1 MLQAPLAPL
10 PTGGDWRSV
19 FWSTNFPGV
28 MFSAA
33 GAVARW
39 IAPSLTVAVV
49 AGMGFLAGQE
59 VGPAPA
65 VRLADDANPFGGM
78 PFYVNPA
85 SAAMRAAQHADPPSA
100 GLTAIANTPQAYWIV
115 PGSSAG
121 TVAAYT
127 GDAAAAGAI
136 PVLTIYGIPHRDCGS
151 FAAGGMGSADDY
163 RGWIDGIASGVGASR
178 TAIIL
183 EPDALAMADCLSADQ
198 RQERYDLIRYAVDTL
213 TRNPATA
220 VYVDAGHLR
229 WHSAED
235 MAERLNKAGVGHAR
249 GFSLNTANFF
259 TTGDEIGYGESISG
273 LTNGSHY
280 VVDTSRNGAG
290 PAPDTG
296 LNWCNPSGRAL
307 GTPPTAATGG
317 AHAAAYLWIKRPGE
331 SDGTC
336 DKGDPPAGTF
346 VNQYAI
352 DLAHNAGQ

>member
-1 MLQAPLAPL
+1 M
-10 PTGGDWRSV
+10 
-19 FWSTNFPGV
+19 FWSTTFPGV

-39 IAPSLTVAVV
+39 IAPFLTVAVFAGT
-49 AGMGFLAGQE
+49 AGMALLAGPLH
-59 VGPAPA
+59 VGSVPT
-65 VRLADDANPFGGM
+65 VRLADDANPFAGA
-78 PFYVNPA
+78 PFYVNPG
-85 SAAMRAAQHADPPSA
+85 SAAMSAAQHADPPSPA
-100 GLTAIANTPQAYWIV
+100 LTTIANTPQAYWIV

-121 TVAAYT
+121 TVAKYT

-151 FAAGGMGSADDY
+151 FAAGGMGSAADY
-163 RGWIDGIASGVGASR
+163 RGWIDGIAAGVGASR
-178 TAIIL
+178 TAVIL

-198 RQERYDLIRYAVDTL
+198 RQERYDLIHYAVDAL

-235 MAERLNKAGVGHAR
+235 MADRLQQAGVGHAR

-259 TTGDEIGYGESISG
+259 TTGDEIGYGEAISG

-280 VVDTSRNGAG
+280 VIDTSRNGAG

-317 AHAAAYLWIKRPGE
+317 AHADAYLWIKRPGE

-346 VNQYAI
+346 VNQYAV
-352 DLAHNAGQ
+352 DLAQNAGQ